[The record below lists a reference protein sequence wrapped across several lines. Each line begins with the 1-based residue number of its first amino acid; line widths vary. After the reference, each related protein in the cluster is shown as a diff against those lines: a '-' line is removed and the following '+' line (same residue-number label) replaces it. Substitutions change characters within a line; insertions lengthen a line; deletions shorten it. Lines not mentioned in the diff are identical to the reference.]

1 MGSLGS
7 GASLENQEQYQA
19 AARAH
24 TNCVWVDQSRSGEQQ
39 QQHPLNKSELTGAPM
54 PEGVAELR
62 EALDEKDTIA
72 ELVLAASK
80 ANNNAP
86 EAFHPWLLYF
96 YEDSVSL
103 AYESRQIGTAFIV
116 LVLACISAIFMTS
129 IRLIRV
135 AFGVETAY
143 GAYGMLQIGV
153 IVVDLLVH
161 LVLAGCAIYVRNNR
175 LSYTRLIL
183 AMASVS
189 AITIAAVI
197 HLCAS
202 ETLLAD
208 KCAPVEV
215 WLIIA
220 AIAYTAPNLATQASL
235 PIWAQPIV
243 SFLMAQPL
251 LVSPHLDSQVRLL
264 LSILWVMVALC
275 NYQKEKGRR
284 VAFAHELELISE
296 RETIWMEYKLA
307 NTKAENTR
315 LTERIQATELLFLNT
330 KLESQGCSQCL
341 RRWNQAIRV
350 KTQQECNMASQT
362 IVEQKHQ
369 FDKPEGRHAKEQLNK
384 LNEADESHQRTPV
397 TIAKLQTAKLAAIAD
412 GLSLPLSE
420 ITDSL
425 KTADLLITATLTEC
439 TDIMPEASKHKLQTA
454 SKLVTSWTSN
464 LLSSTEEL
472 SSLSAMGAGTGNG
485 ITETPTTEGPALA
498 AHSNMNDGRRTVL
511 TLDEDNTTFDSACL
525 WLVNS
530 NTELEKDQ
538 AEGLAQ
544 QSSSATAGKSTF
556 KRPRTEEDNLLH
568 THGACPSIH
577 PEVMSTN
584 EPQTWTELLQEP
596 FGLEDNL
603 LHTQNICPSIYP
615 EATLANQYSWPAGG
629 VMTQLLDMCVE
640 AVVIFGADPSSG
652 KFEIESCNKSFSLLS
667 ATLGDGAAKTMSV
680 GDRTDHA
687 INRGKQ
693 FLQSALLAQQAS
705 VVESQEPQFLFA
717 CEAEHY
723 TIQNITKVLP
733 KEKKILSV
741 LLCVPTSQGYNDQAG
756 NHQPEHTPVI
766 QTVPQIVG
774 SGIAPINSPGFQMPS
789 VQPNA
794 VGMMTPPM
802 VVSEKSNPAITI
814 AAGIKKKKLW
824 INNGNKLVQ
833 HEKADGSVPIVK
845 RIYYV
850 CSDKSCSAKLIVKR
864 CTQTNEVLYSE
875 PRGEHTCGYI
885 ENAEMP

>member
-1 MGSLGS
+1 
-7 GASLENQEQYQA
+7 
-19 AARAH
+19 
-24 TNCVWVDQSRSGEQQ
+24 
-39 QQHPLNKSELTGAPM
+39 
-54 PEGVAELR
+54 
-62 EALDEKDTIA
+62 
-72 ELVLAASK
+72 
-80 ANNNAP
+80 
-86 EAFHPWLLYF
+86 
-96 YEDSVSL
+96 
-103 AYESRQIGTAFIV
+103 
-116 LVLACISAIFMTS
+116 
-129 IRLIRV
+129 
-135 AFGVETAY
+135 
-143 GAYGMLQIGV
+143 
-153 IVVDLLVH
+153 
-161 LVLAGCAIYVRNNR
+161 
-175 LSYTRLIL
+175 
-183 AMASVS
+183 
-189 AITIAAVI
+189 
-197 HLCAS
+197 
-202 ETLLAD
+202 
-208 KCAPVEV
+208 
-215 WLIIA
+215 
-220 AIAYTAPNLATQASL
+220 
-235 PIWAQPIV
+235 
-243 SFLMAQPL
+243 
-251 LVSPHLDSQVRLL
+251 
-264 LSILWVMVALC
+264 
-275 NYQKEKGRR
+275 
-284 VAFAHELELISE
+284 
-296 RETIWMEYKLA
+296 MEYQLA

-330 KLESQGCSQCL
+330 KLESQGCSHQQL
-341 RRWNQAIRV
+341 LQAIRV

-369 FDKPEGRHAKEQLNK
+369 FDQPEGRHAKEQLNK
-384 LNEADESHQRTPV
+384 LNEADESRQSTPV
-397 TIAKLQTAKLAAIAD
+397 TIAKLAAIAD

-439 TDIMPEASKHKLQTA
+439 TGVMTEASKHKLQTA

-464 LLSSTEEL
+464 LLFSTEEL
-472 SSLSAMGAGTGNG
+472 SSLSTMGAGTGNG

-498 AHSNMNDGRRTVL
+498 AHSNMNDGRRTVS

-596 FGLEDNL
+596 FELGDNL

-615 EATLANQYSWPAGG
+615 EATLANQYSTFIQKQRS
-629 VMTQLLDMCVE
+629 VVTELLDMCVE

-680 GDRTDHA
+680 GGRTDHA
-687 INRGKQ
+687 VNRGKQ

-705 VVESQEPQFLFA
+705 GVESQEPQFLFA

-723 TIQNITKVLP
+723 TIQNITKALP

-741 LLCVPTSQGYNDQAG
+741 LSCVPTSQGYNDQAG
-756 NHQPEHTPVI
+756 NHQPEHTPVT
-766 QTVPQIVG
+766 QTVLQIAG

-789 VQPNA
+789 V
-794 VGMMTPPM
+794 M
-802 VVSEKSNPAITI
+802 VVSNKSNPAVRI
-814 AAGIKKKKLW
+814 ATDIAGTKKKKLW
-824 INNGNKLVQ
+824 INNGNKVVQ
-833 HEKADGSVPIVK
+833 HKMEDGSVVAAK

-850 CSDKSCSAKLIVKR
+850 CCDKSCSAKLIVKR
-864 CTQTNEVLYSE
+864 CTQTKEVLHSE
-875 PRGEHTCGYI
+875 PREEHACG
-885 ENAEMP
+885 